1 MKKAVLIS
9 IRPEWCKKIIT
20 KEKTVE
26 IRKTMPSVISE
37 PFKCYIYCT
46 NGAPL
51 FYWKAANRIRFDLR
65 PHDSLDCKANG
76 MVVGEFTCNGI
87 DFIQRMGIDNNF
99 DYCYLSLN
107 EFGNDDIAVE
117 ITDVKKSC
125 IRRADLSKYAGKA
138 PFLYAWH
145 ISDLKIYDEPE
156 GYLKGGDGF
165 GWHISDL
172 KIYDRPKSLSGF
184 SRHDFRGMNGTDVCG
199 NESCEHYQPSGS
211 YMLPPTCA
219 INGCCLSKPPQ
230 SWCYVAENEE
240 NV

>member
-1 MKKAVLIS
+1 MNKAVLIS
-9 IRPEWCKKIIT
+9 IRPEWCKKIASRQ
-20 KEKTVE
+20 KTVE
-26 IRKTMPSVISE
+26 IRKTAPNLKR

-46 NGAPL
+46 RSTHFVDIPGAKGNN
-51 FYWKAANRIRFDLR
+51 FMSADGKVI
-65 PHDSLDCKANG
+65 
-76 MVVGEFTCNGI
+76 GEFTCNGI

-145 ISDLKIYDEPE
+145 ISDLKIYDEP
-156 GYLKGGDGF
+156 
-165 GWHISDL
+165 
-172 KIYDRPKSLSGF
+172 RSLNEF
-184 SRHDFRGMNGTDVCG
+184 CRFDFQSMNGTDVCG

-211 YMLPPTCA
+211 YMEPPTCA

-230 SWCYVAENEE
+230 SWCYVAEAKEDDAL
-240 NV
+240 